1 MEFSLRPAWR
11 DLAAAVLLAAVLTA
25 VWAWRDWASLSALRL
40 PDADDAMRLQQ
51 IRDWL
56 GGQAFGD
63 LTQYRLGPA
72 GTVMH
77 WSRLDDLVPGA
88 IIRLLE
94 GGVGRHAAEVTAV
107 ILWPGLLLAA
117 AIWLTARIARVL
129 GGTDSV
135 LPAMIVAAIAYPA
148 STLFAPGRI
157 DHHNLQM
164 VLVLASALALVSPA
178 SLRAGSI
185 AGAAAA
191 LSLTIG
197 METAPV
203 LAVAAALLVVR
214 WIVAGA
220 GEARRLTGY
229 GIGLIV
235 ATILA
240 AMLFASNGWGLAACD
255 GFTRIAAQGAV
266 VAGLLPLMLGMT
278 PLRQWRARLFAAGIG
293 GAGVLAIVVIA
304 LPQCLNPY
312 GGVDPA
318 LRSLWL
324 ARVGEAMPLAHA
336 NMAVAFGYAGLLV
349 VGLMAIGWCA
359 WRSRDGR
366 WIAMLAVQMASLA
379 VACLQLR
386 GAYAGALLAA
396 PALGVVIVAA
406 RRHGVLAVA
415 GAWVVSA
422 GMLYP
427 IAAQALLRPTP
438 APATGLAGDCTSP
451 ALLAALARQPAGVV
465 MAPIDTGGP
474 AIAAT
479 GHRLI
484 AGAYHRDNAGNLAMY
499 RFYLGD
505 PARARGIAGTLGVTL
520 VVRCDGLAGRPPA
533 ASMAAR
539 LAAGDAPRWLERVAE
554 TPDGAA
560 VYRVAMPVR

>member
-1 MEFSLRPAWR
+1 MDSSLRPAWR
-11 DLAAAVLLAAVLTA
+11 DGAVALLLAAVMNA
-25 VWAWRDWASLSALRL
+25 IWAWRDWPSLSALRL

-72 GTVMH
+72 GVVMH
-77 WSRLDDLVPGA
+77 WSRLDDLVPAA
-88 IIRLLE
+88 IIGVAE
-94 GGVGRHAAEVTAV
+94 GMAGRHGAEVAAV
-107 ILWPGLLLAA
+107 ILWPGMLLAA
-117 AIWLTARIARVL
+117 ALWLTARIARTL
-129 GGTDSV
+129 GGNEAV

-164 VLVLASALALVSPA
+164 VLVLASVLALVSRA
-178 SLRAGSI
+178 GLRAGAV
-185 AGAAAA
+185 AGVAAA

-203 LAVAAALLVVR
+203 LAVVAMVLVAR
-214 WIVAGA
+214 WIVPGA
-220 GEARRLTGY
+220 GEARRLIGY
-229 GIGLIV
+229 GAGMIAATIV
-235 ATILA
+235 AA
-240 AMLFASNGWGLAACD
+240 GLFASNGWGLAACD
-255 GFTRIAAQGAV
+255 GFTRIVAQGAV
-266 VAGLLPLMLGMT
+266 AAGVLPLALGMM
-278 PLRQWRARLFAAGIG
+278 PLAGWRGRVAAAGIG
-293 GAGVLAIVVIA
+293 AAMLLAIVAVA

-318 LRSLWL
+318 LRALWL
-324 ARVGEAMPLAHA
+324 ARVGEAMPLPRA
-336 NMAVAFGYAGLLV
+336 NAAVALGYAGLLV
-349 VGLMAIGWCA
+349 VGLVASGWCA
-359 WRSRDGR
+359 WRTRDAR
-366 WIAMLAVQMASLA
+366 WIAVLAVQAASLA
-379 VACLQLR
+379 VAMMQLR

-396 PALGVVIVAA
+396 PALGVAIVVA
-406 RRHGVLAVA
+406 RRHGVPAVA
-415 GAWVVSA
+415 AAWIASA

-427 IAAQALLRPTP
+427 IAAQALFGPVP
-438 APATGLAGDCTSP
+438 VPVTGLAGDCTSP

-505 PARARGIAGTLGVTL
+505 PARAQGIAGALGVTL
-520 VVRCDGLAGRPPA
+520 VARCDGLAGRPPA
-533 ASMAAR
+533 GSMAAL
-539 LAAGDAPRWLERVAE
+539 LAAGKAPPWLERVMV

-560 VYRVAMPVR
+560 LYRVVREGR